1 MFFDFTPD
9 PKVLIALTHTPMRP
23 LDALCELIDNAIDS
37 FNAAKFQAVGP
48 VSNPI
53 VSITLPKKRQ
63 LDNGTGVLRVQDNGP
78 GMTAES
84 AERAIRA
91 GFSGNNPY
99 DSLGLFGMGFN
110 ISTGKL
116 GNRTTLLTARQDE
129 AKYISTV
136 IDLGRINST
145 KNYQLEVEETVK
157 ASGAAFEVGGHGTII
172 EVTDWWP
179 KGNDNNGFVQRLVRY
194 GGNKIREELG
204 RRYATILRAGEIKIL
219 VDGEKCVPFEHC
231 VWADTRYVT
240 RKGKKIPAVMHID
253 QVLGADKRCSK
264 CTAIIS
270 PGVDKCPQCG
280 NTTFRTIQKR
290 VTGWIGIQ
298 RFEDKT
304 RFGIDLIRNGRAI
317 RTFEKD
323 AFFKYVDDFG
333 NEELDYPIDST
344 MNLGRIVGEIHMDF
358 VPVDFLKQDFQRSS
372 AEWQEAMSFLRG
384 NSSLQP
390 SKEGAADNHSP
401 MFQLYQGYRRVKDI
415 GRGDMYMGYYDPKE
429 DKGKRISKDIIE
441 DYYQKFLDHVPGYYD
456 DTEWWKLVEAADQ
469 EPAPKYVYCPECSA
483 QNIEGASECVVCGTP
498 LQRKQC
504 INDACKKMIPV
515 TAKDCPFCGSSQV
528 VSVVEP
534 WNCKICGT
542 KNIGTNEICSKCG
555 SPRGME
561 NPLSEGELLKVS
573 DKMDGL
579 SNEDLVIQLAN
590 GEKTKPLWVE
600 VYATKGAMVT
610 PLDKHRVPLQ
620 IFKVIGKLTMFIDLS
635 HPLFTEMGMSAE
647 QVVASETAMYLY
659 DEWRSLAGNP
669 EHNLSVL
676 TWAILQ
682 ANWKDELDLTPDT
695 VAREAQDLLDTI
707 LQRLKET
714 MAATDSSYYFE
725 ELTDT
730 EKKVLTN
737 NLINNG
743 VDLTEIGT
751 LKETGGYLTYVP
763 YSFIMTVFNQNPDDF
778 FGGKVW
784 RTSLVS
790 GGEELL
796 GKENIEEFRN
806 KLIGQYRNYLQ
817 DLISYTQNKYTDTI
831 TMKRVKL
838 SVEFLQRSMVE

>member
-23 LDALCELIDNAIDS
+23 IDALCELIDNSIDS
-37 FNAAKFQAVGP
+37 FSAAKLQDVGP
-48 VSNPI
+48 VSNPV
-53 VSITLPKKRQ
+53 VSITLPKKKQ
-63 LDNGTGVLRVQDNGP
+63 LDNGAGILRVQDNGP
-78 GMTAES
+78 GMDAAA

-116 GNRTTLLTARQDE
+116 GNRTTLATSRQDE
-129 AKYISTV
+129 AKYIKTV
-136 IDLGRINST
+136 IDLEKINNT
-145 KNYQLEVEETVK
+145 KNYQLEVEEILK
-157 ASGAAFEVGGHGTII
+157 APGADFETGGHGTII

-179 KGNDNNGFVQRLVRY
+179 RGNENNGFIQRLIRY

-204 RRYATILRAGEIKIL
+204 RRYATILRGGEIKIL

-240 RKGKKIPAVMHID
+240 RKGDKIPAVMHINKT
-253 QVLGADKRCSK
+253 LGFDKRCSK
-264 CTAIIS
+264 CTAIIPS
-270 PGVDKCPQCG
+270 GANQCPQCG
-280 NTTFRTIQKR
+280 STAFRTIQKQL
-290 VTGWIGIQ
+290 TGWIGIQ
-298 RFEDKT
+298 RFEDNTKY
-304 RFGIDLIRNGRAI
+304 GIDLIRNGRAI
-317 RTFEKD
+317 RIFEKD
-323 AFFKYVDDFG
+323 AFFKYVDEFG
-333 NEELDYPIDST
+333 GETFDYPIDST

-390 SKEGAADNHSP
+390 SKPGAADNNSP
-401 MFQLYQGYRRVKDI
+401 MFRLYQGYRRVKDI
-415 GRGDMYMGYYDPKE
+415 GRGDMYMGYYDSE
-429 DKGKRISKDIIE
+429 DKKGKRISRDIID
-441 DYYQKFLDHVPGYYD
+441 DYYKKFLDHIPGYYD
-456 DTEWWKLVEAADQ
+456 DSEWWKLVEAADQ
-469 EPAPKYVYCPECSA
+469 APPPKYVYCPVCTA
-483 QNIEGASECVVCGTP
+483 QNIEGALECCACGAP
-498 LQRKQC
+498 LQTKEC
-504 INDACKKMIPV
+504 INESCKKMIPV
-515 TAKDCPFCGSSQV
+515 TAKKCPICGSSQV

-534 WNCKICGT
+534 WNCKVCGAR
-542 KNIGTNEICSKCG
+542 NVGTNEACHSCG

-573 DKMDGL
+573 DKMDSL
-579 SNEDLVIQLAN
+579 SNDDLVIRLAN
-590 GEKTKPLWVE
+590 GEKTKPLRVE
-600 VYATKGAMVT
+600 VYATKGTMVT
-610 PLDKHRVPLQ
+610 PVEKHRVPLQ

-635 HPLFTEMGMSAE
+635 HPLFTEMGISSE
-647 QVVASETAMYLY
+647 QIVASETAMYLY

-669 EHNLSVL
+669 EHNLSIL
-676 TWAILQ
+676 TWEILQ
-682 ANWKDELDLTPDT
+682 ANWKDELDLTPDAI
-695 VAREAQDLLDTI
+695 VKEVQALLDNV
-707 LQRLKET
+707 LLRLKET
-714 MAATDSSYYFE
+714 MGAEDSSYYFG
-725 ELTDT
+725 ELTAG

-737 NLINNG
+737 NLINAGIELANLSPLIDSG
-743 VDLTEIGT
+743 E
-751 LKETGGYLTYVP
+751 YLVFVP
-763 YSFIMTVFNQNPDDF
+763 YTFIMTMFNQNPDDF

-784 RTSLVS
+784 KTSLIS

-796 GKENIEEFRN
+796 GKENIEEFRS

-838 SVEFLQRSMVE
+838 SVEFLNRSLVE